1 MKYKFTQKEL
11 KNLGFQRRH
20 ISFEESGGEPCTYYI
35 FEFDKNNYTNC
46 LISGEFEKDVEE
58 VGVSFFE
65 GDRNLSEKFVK
76 TLIEEFK

>member
-35 FEFDKNNYTNC
+35 FEFDKNNYTKKM
-46 LISGEFEKDVEE
+46 LKKL
-58 VGVSFFE
+58 VSVFLKATE
-65 GDRNLSEKFVK
+65 
-76 TLIEEFK
+76 I